1 MHHWIGVHLPRLPIE
16 SFCPTWYMPVSD
28 NGFVVLE
35 KGRVLD
41 ADAAAR
47 ALGVVDGMRRGGVLT
62 LAPNAN
68 LRERE
73 LTREEQT
80 VSGVAFALLQFTPN
94 VVIADENVVL
104 ADVTASL
111 RLFGGLRALRRRVRR
126 TVADFGVTCSTSI
139 APTAEATW
147 LIARAGGGVALT
159 QRSLSRV
166 LKRIPLGVLPPAR
179 RFAEWFDGLGC
190 TTIDDVTRLPRAG
203 LKKRCGTA
211 LLDALDRAKGEA
223 PEVHEWLTMPPAFDA
238 RVELPDRIEH
248 VEAALFAARRLTLQM
263 TGWLAAR
270 QLAVARFVVSLEH
283 ERGRDAIPPTG
294 VEVALGEP
302 TWHEEHLVRLLK
314 ERLSRIELAA
324 PVIALRLEAKDVR
337 EAEAPSDSLFPEPGG
352 SPQDHARLMELLT
365 ARLGSGNVMRAAP
378 VADFRPEVAA
388 QWVPVSSDIKPS
400 RTDLPRDLP
409 RPAWLLEVPIQ
420 LIMRGHRPFYGT
432 PLRMV
437 SPGERIECGWQ
448 DGHIVTRDYF
458 VAEAENNLHYL
469 VFRERVGSRDER
481 EPRWFLHGLFG

>member
-28 NGFVVLE
+28 NGFVVME

-47 ALGVVDGMRRGGVLT
+47 AQGVVDGMRRGGVLT
-62 LAPNAN
+62 LAPNAD

-80 VSGVAFALLQFTPN
+80 VRGVAFALLQFTPN

-126 TVADFGVTCSTSI
+126 TVADFGVTSTASI

-159 QRSLSRV
+159 PRSLSRA
-166 LKRIPLGVLPPAR
+166 LRRIPLGVLPAAR

-238 RVELPDRIEH
+238 RVELPERIEH
-248 VEAALFAARRLTLQM
+248 VEATLFAARRLTLQM

-283 ERGRDAIPPTG
+283 ERGREAIPPTD

-302 TWHEEHLVRLLK
+302 TGHDEHLVRLLK

-365 ARLGSGNVMRAAP
+365 ARLGSANVMRAAP

-388 QWVPVSSDIKPS
+388 QWVPVSSDTKPS

-409 RPAWLLEVPIQ
+409 RPAWLLDVPIQ
-420 LIMRGHRPFYGT
+420 LIVRGHRPFYGT
-432 PLRMV
+432 SLRMV

-458 VAEAENNLHYL
+458 VAEAENSLYYWA
-469 VFRERVGSRDER
+469 FRERVGSRDER

>member
-1 MHHWIGVHLPRLPIE
+1 
-16 SFCPTWYMPVSD
+16 MPVSD
-28 NGFVVLE
+28 NGFVVME

-47 ALGVVDGMRRGGVLT
+47 AQGVVDGMRRGGVLT
-62 LAPNAN
+62 LAPNAD

-80 VSGVAFALLQFTPN
+80 VRGVAFALLQFTPN

-126 TVADFGVTCSTSI
+126 TVADFGVTSTASI

-159 QRSLSRV
+159 PRSLSRA
-166 LKRIPLGVLPPAR
+166 LRRIPLGVLPAAR

-238 RVELPDRIEH
+238 RVELPERIEH
-248 VEAALFAARRLTLQM
+248 VEATLFAARRLTLQM

-283 ERGRDAIPPTG
+283 ERGREAIPPTD

-302 TWHEEHLVRLLK
+302 TGHDEHLVRLLK

-365 ARLGSGNVMRAAP
+365 ARLGSANVMRAAP

-388 QWVPVSSDIKPS
+388 QWVPVSSDTKPS

-409 RPAWLLEVPIQ
+409 RPAWLLDVPIQ
-420 LIMRGHRPFYGT
+420 LIVRGHRPFYGT
-432 PLRMV
+432 SLRMV

-458 VAEAENNLHYL
+458 VAEAENSLYYWA
-469 VFRERVGSRDER
+469 FRERVGSRDER